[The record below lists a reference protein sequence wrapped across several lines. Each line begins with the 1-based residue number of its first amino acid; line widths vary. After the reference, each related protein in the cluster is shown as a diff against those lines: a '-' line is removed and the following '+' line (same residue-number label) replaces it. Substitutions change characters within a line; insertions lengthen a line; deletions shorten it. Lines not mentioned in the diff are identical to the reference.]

1 MSNAF
6 TPGLL
11 ARLPESPRKVVVL
24 RASRIGDFLCTIP
37 ALRALRAAL
46 PEAEITMIT
55 LPLLRDLVERS
66 PYLDHYVTFPGFPG
80 IAEQFFDAHRVVQF
94 FQEMQAE
101 RFDLALQMQGSG
113 VYSNPFMLLLGAKV
127 TVGFVREGD
136 AAGRL
141 DAALPLPQRGHEI
154 QRMLAL
160 TTFLGVP
167 VPGETTE
174 FPLWLEDH
182 EQADAL
188 LANACRPLVG
198 LHMSARDAT
207 RRWSL
212 PRFAA
217 VGRELLLRKGGT
229 LVLLG
234 EAGEWP
240 EVDRV
245 AREIGQACLNLA
257 GKTSLPV
264 LGGVIAR
271 LSVLVTNDSGPAHI
285 AYALGTPTAT
295 IFGGGNPEANG
306 PPLNARHRVLAYE
319 VPCRPCGLAT
329 CPIGYRCLEGVTVQ
343 QAVEAATAVML

>member
-1 MSNAF
+1 M
-6 TPGLL
+6 
-11 ARLPESPRKVVVL
+11 
-24 RASRIGDFLCTIP
+24 
-37 ALRALRAAL
+37 
-46 PEAEITMIT
+46 
-55 LPLLRDLVERS
+55 
-66 PYLDHYVTFPGFPG
+66 
-80 IAEQFFDAHRVVQF
+80 
-94 FQEMQAE
+94 
-101 RFDLALQMQGSG
+101 
-113 VYSNPFMLLLGAKV
+113 
-127 TVGFVREGD
+127 
-136 AAGRL
+136 
-141 DAALPLPQRGHEI
+141 
-154 QRMLAL
+154 
-160 TTFLGVP
+160 
-167 VPGETTE
+167 E

-212 PRFAA
+212 ARFAA

-229 LVLLG
+229 VVLLG

-240 EVDRV
+240 EVDGV
-245 AREIGQACLNLA
+245 AREIGKACLNLA

-271 LSVLVTNDSGPAHI
+271 LSVLLTNDSGPAHI

-306 PPLNARHRVLAYE
+306 PPVNAQYRVLAYE

-343 QAVEAATAVML
+343 QAVEAATAVMR